1 MKRKK
6 KQETKGFN
14 DPNAAVVYI
23 RVSDDRQ
30 VDNTSLDGQE
40 RACKDF
46 CHNHGWKV
54 TKLFREEGES
64 AKTAERPRLM
74 EMLRYCKAATPRP
87 SFVVFYAVDRFAR
100 SAHDHQVVK
109 RHLASV
115 GVLLRSATQPLG
127 ESPADALMEG
137 MLSHF
142 AQFDNAVRAERSS
155 NGMKARLNSGSWP
168 FKAPIGYLN
177 ATTATGKT
185 LVPDPDRAPHV
196 REAFSRFATGLYTKG
211 QVRER
216 VTVAGLRTRRSGAK
230 VSAETFRRLL
240 ENPIYTG
247 VLTVG
252 AWEGE
257 HAASFDPL
265 VDRETFN
272 RVQHILKGLRPQ
284 LIPNQR
290 NHPGFPLRAFVRCG
304 GCNRPVTAG
313 YSTGRHSVKYG
324 YYRCQNDACPLKLSE
339 RREDMH
345 EQFLDFVSTLTPKP
359 ELVKMFRET
368 VESYWVERYREVDAR
383 LSKLQEMVSEL
394 RKRRTKLYQA
404 HIDDKVPTDVFLELK
419 AELDA
424 ETMKAEFK
432 IDSARMDEIKVDE
445 VLEFCERVL
454 CNVPM
459 LWKECNLD
467 QQQRLQQVLFP
478 QGVLY
483 DHKTGY
489 RTAATCLFFSMLEGN
504 LEDKT
509 HLVALTGIE
518 PVSQP

>member
-1 MKRKK
+1 VKRKK
-6 KQETKGFN
+6 KQEAKGFN
-14 DPNAAVVYI
+14 DPSAAVVYI
-23 RVSDDRQ
+23 RVSSDRQ
-30 VDNTSLDGQE
+30 IENTSLDGQE

-46 CHNHGWKV
+46 CHKHGWKV

-64 AKTAERPRLM
+64 AKTAERPRFQ

-100 SAHDHQVVK
+100 SAHDHHVVK

-127 ESPADALMEG
+127 ESPTEALMEG
-137 MLSHF
+137 LLSQF
-142 AQFDNAVRAERSS
+142 AQFDNAVRAERST
-155 NGMKARLNSGSWP
+155 NGMKARLSSGSWP
-168 FKAPIGYLN
+168 FKAPIGYMN
-177 ATTATGKT
+177 AKTASGKT
-185 LVPDPDRAPHV
+185 LVPDAERAPHV
-196 REAFSRFATGLYTKG
+196 REAFIRFATGLYTKG
-211 QVRER
+211 EVREH
-216 VTVAGLRTRRSGAK
+216 VTIMGLRTRSGAK
-230 VSAETFRRLL
+230 VSPETFRRLL

-247 VLTVG
+247 VLNVET
-252 AWEGE
+252 WEGE
-257 HAASFDPL
+257 HVACFDPL

-272 RVQHILKGLRPQ
+272 HVQHILKGLRPHI
-284 LIPNQR
+284 IPNQR

-304 GCNRPVTAG
+304 GCDKPVTAG

-324 YYRCQNDACPLKLSE
+324 YYHCQNASCPSKLNE

-345 EQFLDFVSTLTPKP
+345 EKFLDFVATITPRP
-359 ELVKMFRET
+359 DLMKMFRET
-368 VESYWVERYREVDAR
+368 VESVWVERYREVDAR
-383 LSKLQEMVSEL
+383 LSKLQETVSDL

-404 HIDDKVPTDVFLELK
+404 HVDDRLPTDVFLELK

-424 ETMKAEFK
+424 ETMEAECK
-432 IDSARMDEIKVDE
+432 HDSARMDEIKVDE

-459 LWKECNLD
+459 LWRECSLG

-483 DHKTGY
+483 DQKTGY
-489 RTAATCLFFSMLEGN
+489 RTATTCLFFNMLDGN
-504 LEDKT
+504 SKDKT